1 MSSTVLSRGLDS
13 SWMAGTEPDD
23 QPGAPN
29 RAPTGWSGPV
39 VPVVHQGHCEAD
51 MSKGQGGGSKSGG
64 SKGGG
69 GATKSGGGQQG
80 AGWPSKTG
88 QPSGGG
94 RDNAGS
100 KK

>member
-1 MSSTVLSRGLDS
+1 MSSAVLIHRLASLWVTSGE
-13 SWMAGTEPDD
+13 TDD
-23 QPGAPN
+23 RLGDPH
-29 RAPTGWSGPV
+29 RARTGGNGPV
-39 VPVVHQGHCEAD
+39 VPVDNQGLCEAN

-64 SKGGG
+64 KGGG
-69 GATKSGGGQQG
+69 GAPRSGGGQQG

-94 RDNAGS
+94 RDNAAP